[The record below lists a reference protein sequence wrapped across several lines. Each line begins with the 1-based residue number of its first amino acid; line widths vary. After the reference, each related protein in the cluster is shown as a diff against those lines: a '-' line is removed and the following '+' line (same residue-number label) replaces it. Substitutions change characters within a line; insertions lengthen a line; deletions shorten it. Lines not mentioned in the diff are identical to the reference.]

1 MKNYSITGGKNMKKY
16 YIYDM
21 ETGKYLGSV
30 FASSIES
37 AELQYIRKN
46 KVGCY
51 EIYALSTAPNE
62 PWA

>member
-1 MKNYSITGGKNMKKY
+1 MKKY

-30 FASSIES
+30 FASSIEN

>member
-1 MKNYSITGGKNMKKY
+1 MQSG
-16 YIYDM
+16 
-21 ETGKYLGSV
+21 EYLGSV

-46 KVGCY
+46 KVGSY
-51 EIYALSTAPNE
+51 DIYALTTAPGE